1 MTGPVTGHAMTGP
14 VTGHAMT
21 GPVNR
26 SPVIDLSGHRST
38 GHRSLTGPVTGHV
51 MTDPVTRFR
60 SVPQTVPVT
69 VDVDTTLSPR
79 FYLSDVSG
87 YSSTSGSSS
96 YDSSSTSNSPH
107 HYRRG
112 RRSRSPSVSR
122 LITPALGETFD
133 QETSFPAQPNSVSA
147 PSSIRCSRTPRSPS
161 RSFSEESI
169 DTLPRVSA
177 SILPSTHTS
186 AVPTTTEHNL
196 YSNTSL
202 HTYQAQGTGVNLT
215 TSAAFSAPR
224 VSSTLHRS
232 IPRAAATPSNPNT
245 LWIQQS
251 PGIFVP
257 FSTDPLP
264 ATSGIQSESADLIS
278 ERPNSPAISLM
289 VPENDS
295 LMIEANESIIPSPI
309 STGFNQSNAPADG
322 SIEEGS
328 ESNEA
333 ELYYLA
339 SINQVYELMFN
350 TLDEDFC
357 PRPSLSLTGSA
368 VTVTEQEAR
377 RREPRRISKAT
388 SRVVLRLPIGS
399 STMAVFQS
407 LEPANKPSLSPWKA
421 PKELTEPKQMDGG
434 KSYKAPVPDP
444 ATGLDLSKL
453 PVPDADISKLSLTMP
468 SSSTHT
474 SVPLSLLE
482 NWELRERRSIG
493 LANQLDLMAATA
505 LDLVWELSDS
515 IPEELRALLIHLS
528 RTKQC
533 LSHNAAS
540 SMSEMLRLRR
550 DLILSSLPNNFLLE
564 TGVNSLRTAPL
575 TAESLFGGRIQSA
588 LTADREDQIH
598 ASLARSNS
606 GQRPVVFKRP
616 ASKPPGAPQAKSAK
630 RDSFP
635 TKRPSAPRQPT
646 NRPPFQNRTT
656 SYQKPS
662 VKQNWSKGKPNA
674 DKKSFNPSSGKGGP
688 PKGQP

>member
-1 MTGPVTGHAMTGP
+1 
-14 VTGHAMT
+14 
-21 GPVNR
+21 
-26 SPVIDLSGHRST
+26 
-38 GHRSLTGPVTGHV
+38 

-69 VDVDTTLSPR
+69 VDVDTTLSVLHKGR
-79 FYLSDVSG
+79 RSRVSTVSHRRKRVVSDVSD

-96 YDSSSTSNSPH
+96 YDSLSTTNSPH

-122 LITPALGETFD
+122 RRLPHKERSRQRSERRSIRKHHSQRRRT
-133 QETSFPAQPNSVSA
+133 VSRRRRDKGHR
-147 PSSIRCSRTPRSPS
+147 PSSIRRSRTPS

-177 SILPSTHTS
+177 SMLASTHTS

-232 IPRAAATPSNPNT
+232 IPRAAATPSNPNS

-322 SIEEGS
+322 SIEAGS

-357 PRPSLSLTGSA
+357 PHPSLSLTGSE
-368 VTVTEQEAR
+368 VTVTEQVAR
-377 RREPRRISKAT
+377 RREPGRISKAT
-388 SRVVLRLPIGS
+388 SRVDLRLPIGS

-407 LEPANKPSLSPWKA
+407 LEPANKPSPSPWKA

-453 PVPDADISKLSLTMP
+453 PVPDADISKLSLTMT

-482 NWELRERRSIG
+482 NWELRERRSKG

-528 RTKQC
+528 RTTQC

-616 ASKPPGAPQAKSAK
+616 ASKPPGAPPAKNAK

-635 TKRPSAPRQPT
+635 TKRPSAPSQPT

-656 SYQKPS
+656 SYRKPS
-662 VKQNWSKGKPNA
+662 VKQNWSKSKPNA
-674 DKKSFNPSSGKGGP
+674 DKKSFNPSSSKGGP

>member
-1 MTGPVTGHAMTGP
+1 
-14 VTGHAMT
+14 
-21 GPVNR
+21 
-26 SPVIDLSGHRST
+26 
-38 GHRSLTGPVTGHV
+38 
-51 MTDPVTRFR
+51 MTDPVTGFQ

-69 VDVDTTLSPR
+69 VDVDTTLSVLHKGR
-79 FYLSDVSG
+79 RSRVSTVSHRRKHVVSDVSG

-122 LITPALGETFD
+122 RILPRKDRSRQRSGRRSIRKHHSQRRPT
-133 QETSFPAQPNSVSA
+133 VSRHRRDKGHR
-147 PSSIRCSRTPRSPS
+147 PSSIRRSRTPRSPS
-161 RSFSEESI
+161 RSFSDESI

-177 SILPSTHTS
+177 SILASTHTP
-186 AVPTTTEHNL
+186 AVPITTEHNL

-278 ERPNSPAISLM
+278 EGTNSPAISLM

-309 STGFNQSNAPADG
+309 STGFNQSNATADG
-322 SIEEGS
+322 SIEAGS

-350 TLDEDFC
+350 TLDENFC

-368 VTVTEQEAR
+368 VTVTEQ
-377 RREPRRISKAT
+377 AT
-388 SRVVLRLPIGS
+388 SRVDLRLPIGS

-407 LEPANKPSLSPWKA
+407 LEPPNKPSPSPWKA

-528 RTKQC
+528 RTTQC

-575 TAESLFGGRIQSA
+575 TADSLFGGRIQSA

-616 ASKPPGAPQAKSAK
+616 ASKPPGAPPAKNAK

-635 TKRPSAPRQPT
+635 TKRPSAPLQPT

-656 SYQKPS
+656 SYRKPS
-662 VKQNWSKGKPNA
+662 VKQNWSKGKPNT

>member
-1 MTGPVTGHAMTGP
+1 
-14 VTGHAMT
+14 
-21 GPVNR
+21 
-26 SPVIDLSGHRST
+26 
-38 GHRSLTGPVTGHV
+38 
-51 MTDPVTRFR
+51 
-60 SVPQTVPVT
+60 
-69 VDVDTTLSPR
+69 
-79 FYLSDVSG
+79 
-87 YSSTSGSSS
+87 
-96 YDSSSTSNSPH
+96 
-107 HYRRG
+107 
-112 RRSRSPSVSR
+112 
-122 LITPALGETFD
+122 
-133 QETSFPAQPNSVSA
+133 
-147 PSSIRCSRTPRSPS
+147 
-161 RSFSEESI
+161 
-169 DTLPRVSA
+169 
-177 SILPSTHTS
+177 
-186 AVPTTTEHNL
+186 
-196 YSNTSL
+196 
-202 HTYQAQGTGVNLT
+202 
-215 TSAAFSAPR
+215 
-224 VSSTLHRS
+224 
-232 IPRAAATPSNPNT
+232 
-245 LWIQQS
+245 
-251 PGIFVP
+251 
-257 FSTDPLP
+257 
-264 ATSGIQSESADLIS
+264 
-278 ERPNSPAISLM
+278 M

-295 LMIEANESIIPSPI
+295 LMIEANESIIPTSI

-322 SIEEGS
+322 SIERGS

-339 SINQVYELMFN
+339 SINQVNELMFN

-357 PRPSLSLTGSA
+357 PCPSLSLTGSA
-368 VTVTEQEAR
+368 VTVTEQLAR
-377 RREPRRISKAT
+377 RREPGRISKAT
-388 SRVVLRLPIGS
+388 SRVDLRLPIGS

-407 LEPANKPSLSPWKA
+407 LEPANKPSPSPWKA
-421 PKELTEPKQMDGG
+421 AKELTEPKQMDGG

-474 SVPLSLLE
+474 AVPLSLLE

-505 LDLVWELSDS
+505 VDLVWELSDS

-528 RTKQC
+528 RTTQC

-540 SMSEMLRLRR
+540 SLSEMLRLRR

-588 LTADREDQIH
+588 LTADSEDQIH
-598 ASLARSNS
+598 AYLARSNS

-616 ASKPPGAPQAKSAK
+616 ASKPPGAPPAKNAK

-656 SYQKPS
+656 SYRKPS
-662 VKQNWSKGKPNA
+662 VNQNWSKGKPNA

>member
-1 MTGPVTGHAMTGP
+1 MFPATPPPRARRRMTHCLLQIALIIIGGDVVHAHRVFLG
-14 VTGHAMT
+14 VDCLVKSDHASAR
-21 GPVNR
+21 GDVR
-26 SPVIDLSGHRST
+26 SGNIIPSATEQCLGVARDKGHR
-38 GHRSLTGPVTGHV
+38 
-51 MTDPVTRFR
+51 
-60 SVPQTVPVT
+60 
-69 VDVDTTLSPR
+69 
-79 FYLSDVSG
+79 
-87 YSSTSGSSS
+87 
-96 YDSSSTSNSPH
+96 
-107 HYRRG
+107 
-112 RRSRSPSVSR
+112 
-122 LITPALGETFD
+122 
-133 QETSFPAQPNSVSA
+133 
-147 PSSIRCSRTPRSPS
+147 PSSIRRSRTPGSPS

-169 DTLPRVSA
+169 DTLPC
-177 SILPSTHTS
+177 

-215 TSAAFSAPR
+215 TSAAFSAPQ

-232 IPRAAATPSNPNT
+232 IPWAAATPSNPNT

-322 SIEEGS
+322 SIEAGS

-333 ELYYLA
+333 DLYYLA

-368 VTVTEQEAR
+368 VTITEQVAH
-377 RREPRRISKAT
+377 RREPSRISKAT
-388 SRVVLRLPIGS
+388 SRVDLRLPIGS

-407 LEPANKPSLSPWKA
+407 LEPANKPSPSPWKA

-453 PVPDADISKLSLTMP
+453 PVLDDADISKLSLTMP

-515 IPEELRALLIHLS
+515 IPEELQALLIHLS
-528 RTKQC
+528 RTTQC
-533 LSHNAAS
+533 LSHNAAL

-575 TAESLFGGRIQSA
+575 TADSLFGGRIQSA
-588 LTADREDQIH
+588 LTAEHEDQIH

-616 ASKPPGAPQAKSAK
+616 ASKPPGAPQAKNAK

-656 SYQKPS
+656 SYRKPS

-674 DKKSFNPSSGKGGP
+674 DKKSLNPSSGKDGP

>member
-1 MTGPVTGHAMTGP
+1 
-14 VTGHAMT
+14 
-21 GPVNR
+21 
-26 SPVIDLSGHRST
+26 
-38 GHRSLTGPVTGHV
+38 
-51 MTDPVTRFR
+51 MTDPVTGFR

-69 VDVDTTLSPR
+69 VDVDTTLSVLHKGR
-79 FYLSDVSG
+79 RSRVSTVSHRRKRVVSDVSG

-122 LITPALGETFD
+122 RRLPRKERSRQRSGRRSIRKHHSQRRRT
-133 QETSFPAQPNSVSA
+133 VSRHRRDKGHR
-147 PSSIRCSRTPRSPS
+147 PSSIRRSRTPRSPS

-177 SILPSTHTS
+177 SILASTHTS

-322 SIEEGS
+322 SIEAGS

-368 VTVTEQEAR
+368 VTVTEQVAR
-377 RREPRRISKAT
+377 RREPGRISKAT
-388 SRVVLRLPIGS
+388 SRVDLRLPIGS

-407 LEPANKPSLSPWKA
+407 LEPANKPSPSPWKA

-444 ATGLDLSKL
+444 STGLDLSKL

-474 SVPLSLLE
+474 AVPLSLLE

-528 RTKQC
+528 RTTQC

-575 TAESLFGGRIQSA
+575 TADSLFGGRIQSA

-616 ASKPPGAPQAKSAK
+616 ASKPPGAPPAKNAK

-646 NRPPFQNRTT
+646 NRPPFQNRTS
-656 SYQKPS
+656 SYRKPS
-662 VKQNWSKGKPNA
+662 VNQNWSKGKPNA